1 MIDIKVLRENPEY
14 VKLSAKK
21 KQVNVEID
29 KILQI
34 DNLRRNLLS
43 DYENLR
49 SLQNKASE
57 EIVKL
62 KEEEK
67 KVKITQMKEIAR
79 EVKLLQDKIKEK
91 DTELDK
97 YLLTVPNLPREDV
110 PEGKDENENVVVK
123 TWGVP
128 PKFSFEVK
136 DHIELGKIHD
146 LIDVDR
152 AAKVS
157 GARFYYLKNESVLL
171 QFALVQ
177 FVFEILN
184 AENFIPII
192 PPVLAKEEVFYKM
205 GYLPIS
211 DLEMYKTTLDN
222 LCLAATSEQT
232 IGAYFSDEILK
243 EEDLP
248 KRFVGFSSCFRREA
262 GSYGKDVR
270 GIFRVHQF
278 DKVEMFIFC
287 STDQS
292 EKEHQLILSCE
303 EKIMQALNI
312 PYQVVLMCSGDLG
325 FPVAKK
331 YDIEGWFPHQGKYR
345 ETHSTSNCTDFQA
358 RRLNIR
364 YRDKDNNIR
373 FVHTLN
379 GTACAVGRTLIAIL
393 ENYQQE
399 DGSITVPQVLVKYLG
414 KSIIEC

>member
-21 KQVNVEID
+21 KQVNVD
-29 KILQI
+29 VGKILQI
-34 DNLRRNLLS
+34 DNVRREFLS

-49 SLQNKASE
+49 ALQNKASKGIE
-57 EIVKL
+57 KIDGDKEKSPTL
-62 KEEEK
+62 KE
-67 KVKITQMKEIAR
+67 ISN
-79 EVKLLQDKIKEK
+79 EVKVLRERIRKTEEDLNNLLLII
-91 DTELDK
+91 
-97 YLLTVPNLPREDV
+97 PNLPLKDV
-110 PEGKDENENVVVK
+110 PEGKDESENVVVK
-123 TWGVP
+123 KWGVP
-128 PKFSFEVK
+128 SNFSFEVK

-152 AAKVS
+152 ATKVS

-171 QFALVQ
+171 QFALIQ
-177 FVFEILN
+177 FVFEMLM
-184 AENFIPII
+184 AEKFIPII
-192 PPVLAKEEVFYKM
+192 PPVLAKEEILYGM
-205 GYLPIS
+205 GYLPGS
-211 DLEMYKTTLDN
+211 DLEMYKTTLDD
-222 LCLAATSEQT
+222 LRLAATSEQT
-232 IGAYFSDEILK
+232 IGGYFADEILK

-287 STDQS
+287 SPDQS
-292 EKEHQLILSCE
+292 EKEHQLILSLE
-303 EKIMQALNI
+303 EMTMQALNI

-379 GTACAVGRTLIAIL
+379 GTACATGRTLITIL

-414 KSIIEC
+414 KSIIKC